1 MGRSAGR
8 GCNIVL
14 LIQNQ
19 AQTPFWKL
27 VPWLMRLRP
36 GIVSPSAADIRPKLE
51 VTTNF
56 RGSFHNIRIMPLL
69 RIVSAFEK
77 KGLRKNIVKLHEIS

>member
-14 LIQNQ
+14 LIQSQ

-36 GIVSPSAADIRPKLE
+36 GIVSPSADIRHKLE
-51 VTTNF
+51 VTINF

-69 RIVSAFEK
+69 GLVIAFEK
-77 KGLRKNIVKLHEIS
+77 KGL

>member
-14 LIQNQ
+14 LIQSQ

-36 GIVSPSAADIRPKLE
+36 GIVSTSAADIRHKLE

-69 RIVSAFEK
+69 GLVSDFEK
-77 KGLRKNIVKLHEIS
+77 KALERDKIL

>member
-14 LIQNQ
+14 LIQ

-69 RIVSAFEK
+69 GLVGAFEK
-77 KGLRKNIVKLHEIS
+77 KALKKGQNNVKFH